1 MILTAIQHVGQGPK
15 YNQPFLCHKIL
26 QVSKMNFNQ
35 ADVFRLQA
43 GSFVLYS
50 MIFNFLLES
59 SGVFKT
65 IGGAGGKKWL
75 VIVVWL
81 VRKSFVQM
89 IWSDTIYGW
98 VCIVCTMYAKWHNK
112 KKHFDSCLL
121 FCSRSCI
128 HQQKGWLSDTVGCT

>member
-1 MILTAIQHVGQGPK
+1 
-15 YNQPFLCHKIL
+15 
-26 QVSKMNFNQ
+26 MNFNQ

-98 VCIVCTMYAKWHNK
+98 VCIVCTYHVCQMA
-112 KKHFDSCLL
+112 
-121 FCSRSCI
+121 
-128 HQQKGWLSDTVGCT
+128 